1 MAIPDNISF
10 YKITS
15 FLVCK
20 YLARQ
25 FSPKKNSNDHGKEYF
40 IAEEHKIICKK
51 CTHKWE
57 QKCIFFFPLKQ
68 KYIFQSQK
76 CKISLTQVFSACSIL
91 LIKFN
96 EKQNS
101 KSKCH

>member
-10 YKITS
+10 FKIPS
-15 FLVCK
+15 FLGCK

-57 QKCIFFFPLKQ
+57 QKCTKKYFCFLLKQ

-76 CKISLTQVFSACSIL
+76 CKISLKYSQHVLSC
-91 LIKFN
+91 
-96 EKQNS
+96 
-101 KSKCH
+101 